1 MVRRRGSSIYTIAC
15 VRASSDPMSAPLSR
29 HSRLVFW
36 LKVTLPVIALAI
48 LSTLFLFARR
58 IDFEGSLPYA
68 DVDINALA
76 KDPRLSSPEYSGLTK
91 DGAAVRVVAKTARPG
106 AAEGDPMTA
115 DDVVAIYETA
125 PGKVISLRA
134 DAGQL
139 DTVGNMLHLDGNV
152 VVSTS
157 DGYDLR
163 SDKMQ
168 SALGITELVAQGH
181 VDGTAPLGEI
191 TAESLKIFGPPGQQ
205 QMVFKGGVRLIYTPQ
220 TEGSP

>member
-1 MVRRRGSSIYTIAC
+1 
-15 VRASSDPMSAPLSR
+15 MSAPLSR

-68 DVDINALA
+68 EVDINALA
-76 KDPRLSSPEYSGLTK
+76 NDPRLSAPEYSGLTS
-91 DGAAVRVVAKTARPG
+91 DGAAVRVAAKTARPG

-115 DDVVAIYETA
+115 EDVVAIYETA
-125 PGKVISLRA
+125 PGQLISLRA
-134 DAGQL
+134 SSGQL
-139 DTVGNMLHLDGNV
+139 DAASSLLHLDGNV
-152 VVSTS
+152 VVTTS

-163 SDKMQ
+163 SDQMQ
-168 SALGITELVAQGH
+168 TALGVTELVAQGH
-181 VDGTAPLGEI
+181 VAGTAPLGKI
-191 TAESLKIFGPPGQQ
+191 SAESLKITGPSGQQ
-205 QMVFKGGVRLIYTPQ
+205 QIVFKGGVRLIYTPQ